1 MKKFGK
7 RKDIFT
13 PVNYDGEADCIRE
26 KYLDEYNRFFN
37 SINKQHLHSE
47 EEEIKQY
54 FIHSQQS
61 QHSQKEQFQHKFT
74 EKRKMFRLSEL
85 EYNNLYSTLDV
96 NEKASQEQIRTSY
109 KTLVKRFHPDKGGD
123 PEKFKR
129 IGDAYRILN
138 NELCR
143 RIYDK
148 FSSKSLNV
156 IEQIL
161 KLDCADISKVN
172 CQEEIDFDV
181 LDYYITLSNY

>member
-1 MKKFGK
+1 
-7 RKDIFT
+7 
-13 PVNYDGEADCIRE
+13 
-26 KYLDEYNRFFN
+26 
-37 SINKQHLHSE
+37 
-47 EEEIKQY
+47 
-54 FIHSQQS
+54 
-61 QHSQKEQFQHKFT
+61 
-74 EKRKMFRLSEL
+74 MFRLSEL

-96 NEKASQEQIRTSY
+96 NEKASQDQIRTSY

>member
-7 RKDIFT
+7 RKDISNT
-13 PVNYDGEADCIRE
+13 LNHDGEVEYIRE
-26 KYLDEYNRFFN
+26 KYLDEYNSFFN
-37 SINKQHLHSE
+37 SVDQQHLHC

-54 FIHSQQS
+54 FIDSQTSHQ
-61 QHSQKEQFQHKFT
+61 SQKEQFQSKFT

-96 NEKASQEQIRTSY
+96 NEKASQDQIRTSY
-109 KTLVKRFHPDKGGD
+109 KNLVKRFHPDKGGD

-138 NELCR
+138 NQLCR
-143 RIYDK
+143 TIYDK

-161 KLDCADISKVN
+161 KLDCSDMSKVN
-172 CQEEIDFDV
+172 CQDEIDFDV